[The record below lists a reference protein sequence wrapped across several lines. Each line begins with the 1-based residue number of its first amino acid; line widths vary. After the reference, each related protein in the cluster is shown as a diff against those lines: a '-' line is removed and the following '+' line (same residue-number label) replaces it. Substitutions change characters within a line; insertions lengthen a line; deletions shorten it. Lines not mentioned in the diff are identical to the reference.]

1 MGVKGQKGIGRYKG
15 GIFWEN
21 HKLVQ
26 VGSGQHL
33 EGFKGSDRVYPI
45 VPKSLKFEIT

>member
-1 MGVKGQKGIGRYKG
+1 MGVKGKKGIGPYKG

-21 HKLVQ
+21 RKLVQ

-33 EGFKGSDRVYPI
+33 EGFKGLNQVHQT
-45 VPKSLKFEIT
+45 VPKSQKSEIM